1 MRVVASV
8 DPESPSFMKQCEEGV
23 SGYIVTRGRNV
34 MKGYV
39 GNEEATAKALA
50 MVPEAD
56 VNEGPWYLN
65 LGDVGFWLR
74 NPVDSN
80 QDIFWMTRETAL
92 LIRGGSNYAYEQI
105 NAELTGFLADRFGF
119 DSNSINVLLS
129 A

>member
-1 MRVVASV
+1 
-8 DPESPSFMKQCEEGV
+8 
-23 SGYIVTRGRNV
+23 

-119 DSNSINVLLS
+119 DSNSINVAVVGLKLNS
-129 A
+129 EHEMTAV

>member
-1 MRVVASV
+1 M
-8 DPESPSFMKQCEEGV
+8 DPESPSFMKQCEEG

-65 LGDVGFWLR
+65 LGDVDFSC

-80 QDIFWMTRETAL
+80 QDIFDDKGDCTPDSRGATTRTSKSTKSSLGSLSIASV
-92 LIRGGSNYAYEQI
+92 LIRIA
-105 NAELTGFLADRFGF
+105 
-119 DSNSINVLLS
+119 
-129 A
+129 